1 MSNGSAPAY
10 APAPTFMDL
19 AWPARG
25 DAAAAAV
32 RGAILALLGTALLI
46 VSAKIQVPFW
56 PVPMTLQSMVVL
68 LIGAAYGW
76 RLGAATLMLYLAE
89 GAIGLPVFAGTSER
103 GIGLAYMM
111 GPTGGFLIGFAL
123 AAAATGY
130 LAERGWDR
138 SLPRVVAMMVLGHIV
153 LFLPGLAWLAS
164 IMGWE
169 QAWAVGVAPFVAGTV
184 VKTALAVALA
194 QAGWTF
200 LRRARG

>member
-19 AWPARG
+19 AWPVRG
-25 DAAAAAV
+25 DAAATAV

-89 GAIGLPVFAGTSER
+89 GAIGLPVFAGTPER

-138 SLPRVVAMMVLGHIV
+138 SLPRVVALMILGHIV
-153 LFLPGLAWLAS
+153 LFLPGLAWLAA